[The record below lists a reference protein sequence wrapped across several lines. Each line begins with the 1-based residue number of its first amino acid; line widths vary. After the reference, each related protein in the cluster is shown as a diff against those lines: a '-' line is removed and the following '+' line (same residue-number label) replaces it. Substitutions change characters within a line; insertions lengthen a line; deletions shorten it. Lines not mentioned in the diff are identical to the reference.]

1 MLNNRALIL
10 LSAIMA
16 FPVVAAAE
24 PNKQRYYIQED
35 TEAHVVYCSDAENG
49 WASCHYAA
57 NKTCQAEGSASYK
70 YWEFSNSIVRR
81 LLVVICL

>member
-1 MLNNRALIL
+1 MINKAIVL
-10 LSAIMA
+10 LCFMYIPA
-16 FPVVAAAE
+16 VAAAE
-24 PNKQRYYIQED
+24 PNKPRYYIQDD

-49 WASCHYAA
+49 WASCHYSA
-57 NKTCQAEGSASYK
+57 NKTCQAKGSVTYK